1 VDMSVERTPILAVT
15 ENVRV
20 EHYTNPSNARPT
32 ARLIRTDK
40 EAGFGRLR
48 NGKRV
53 KFVWVEV
60 LVSRAHFGPLRWSR
74 PCRAR

>member
-1 VDMSVERTPILAVT
+1 MSVERTPILAVT

-20 EHYTNPSNARPT
+20 EHYTSPRDARPT
-32 ARLIRTDK
+32 ARLIRNDK
-40 EAGFGRLR
+40 HAGFGRLR
-48 NGKRV
+48 NGERV

-60 LVSRAHFGPLRWSR
+60 LVQRPHFGPLRWSQ